1 MTELTA
7 VMSPRVRRRPWRA
20 ANETVMLS
28 CKLTRVGMFTLH
40 VGATND
46 AGSVTTPLVIV
57 VF

>member
-20 ANETVMLS
+20 ANETARLS

-46 AGSVTTPLVIV
+46 AGSATTPLVVV